1 MSGFIGRSFI
11 LFSLLVALVVSLL
24 TYLLGWPTYATWL
37 PLWSIEEANLPIAIW
52 LGILILGVSMGV
64 AISTTQLA
72 RKRERAIDK
81 YMQSVLT
88 ADQQSGDI
96 KVPMVSSKLK
106 KSLSEVSMLIA
117 TQKKSLLRMSD
128 ERAEGEDKRIQER
141 IIQERQRLARE
152 LHDSVSQQ
160 LFAASMLLSA
170 MTEQQENDA
179 QEIPKPLAQA
189 EKIVQQAQLE
199 MRALLLHLR
208 PAALHNKTLAQGL
221 EELLCELQQKVHFT
235 IRFRLE
241 DVSLSK
247 GAEDHLFRIAQ
258 ETLSNTLRHANASEV
273 DILFV
278 ERDGLAI
285 FRVQDNGVGFLKDDD
300 GNAGSY
306 GLHHIQERAIE
317 MGGTSKI
324 VSVPSQGTIIEV
336 KVPVEKGVEVDDT
349 NRPSG

>member
-1 MSGFIGRSFI
+1 MSGFIGRSFM
-11 LFSLLVALVVSLL
+11 LFSLLATLIFSLL
-24 TYLLGWPTYATWL
+24 TFLLGWPSYETWL
-37 PLWSIEEANLPIAIW
+37 PLWTFEEANLPIAIW
-52 LGILILGVSMGV
+52 LAISLLGISMGV
-64 AISTTQLA
+64 AISSTQLA
-72 RKRERAIDK
+72 KKKERAIDA
-81 YMQSVLT
+81 YLQSVLT
-88 ADQQSGDI
+88 ADKQSNDI
-96 KVPMVSSKLK
+96 SVPAVSTKLK
-106 KSLSEVSMLIA
+106 KLLSEVTMLIA
-117 TQKKSLLRMSD
+117 TQKKSLLKMSD

-170 MTEQQENDA
+170 ITEQQESDN

-208 PAALHNKTLAQGL
+208 PAALHNKSLTQGL
-221 EELLCELQQKVHFT
+221 EELLFELQQKVHFT

-247 GAEDHLFRIAQ
+247 GVEDHLFRIAQ

-285 FRVQDNGVGFLKDDD
+285 FRVQDNGIGFMKDE

-324 VSVPSQGTIIEV
+324 VSVPSQGTIVEV

-349 NRPSG
+349 NRSSG

>member
-1 MSGFIGRSFI
+1 
-11 LFSLLVALVVSLL
+11 
-24 TYLLGWPTYATWL
+24 
-37 PLWSIEEANLPIAIW
+37 
-52 LGILILGVSMGV
+52 MGV

-88 ADQQSGDI
+88 ADQQSGEI

-106 KSLSEVSMLIA
+106 KSLSEVSLLIT

-179 QEIPKPLAQA
+179 EEIPKPLAQA

-247 GAEDHLFRIAQ
+247 GVEDHLFRIAQ

-285 FRVQDNGVGFLKDDD
+285 FRVQDNGVGFMKDDD

>member
-1 MSGFIGRSFI
+1 MSGFIGRSFM
-11 LFSLLVALVVSLL
+11 LFSLLATLIFSLL
-24 TYLLGWPTYATWL
+24 TFLLGSPSYETWL
-37 PLWSIEEANLPIAIW
+37 PLWSFEEANLPIAIW
-52 LGILILGVSMGV
+52 LAIALLGISMGV
-64 AISTTQLA
+64 AISSTQLA
-72 RKRERAIDK
+72 RKKERAIDA
-81 YMQSVLT
+81 YLQSVLT
-88 ADQQSGDI
+88 ADKQSNDMS
-96 KVPMVSSKLK
+96 VPAVSSKLK
-106 KSLSEVSMLIA
+106 NSLSEVTMLIA
-117 TQKKSLLRMSD
+117 TQKKSLLKMSD

-170 MTEQQENDA
+170 ITEQQESDN

-208 PAALHNKTLAQGL
+208 PAALHNKSLTQGL
-221 EELLCELQQKVHFT
+221 EELLFELQQKVHFT

-247 GAEDHLFRIAQ
+247 GVEDHLFRIAQ

-285 FRVQDNGVGFLKDDD
+285 FRVQDNGVGFMKDE

-324 VSVPSQGTIIEV
+324 VSVPSQGTIVEV

>member
-1 MSGFIGRSFI
+1 MSRFIGRTFI
-11 LFSLLVALVVSLL
+11 LFLLLATLIGSLI
-24 TYLLGWPTYATWL
+24 TYLLGWPSYETWL
-37 PLWSIEEANLPIAIW
+37 PLWTIKEADLPIAIW
-52 LGILILGVSMGV
+52 LTILLIGLSMGI
-64 AISTTQLA
+64 AFSITQVA
-72 RKRERAIDK
+72 RKRERAIGIYLQATIDADK
-81 YMQSVLT
+81 QHDNNLSVPL
-88 ADQQSGDI
+88 
-96 KVPMVSSKLK
+96 VSLKLK
-106 KSLSEVSMLIA
+106 KSLSEVTRIIT
-117 TQKKSLLRMSD
+117 TQKKSLQRMSD

-170 MTEQQENDA
+170 MTEKQESDN
-179 QEIPKPLAQA
+179 QEVPKTLAQA
-189 EKIVQQAQLE
+189 ERIVQQAQLE

-221 EELLCELQQKVHFT
+221 EELLIELQQKVHFT

-241 DVSLSK
+241 DISLSK
-247 GAEDHLFRIAQ
+247 GTEDHLFRIAQ

-273 DILFV
+273 DILFI

-285 FRVQDNGVGFLKDDD
+285 FRIQDNGVGFLKDD
-300 GNAGSY
+300 GNVGSY

-324 VSVPSQGTIIEV
+324 VSVPSQGTIVEI
-336 KVPVEKGVEVDDT
+336 KVPVEKEVDVNDT
-349 NRPSG
+349 NRTRG

>member
-1 MSGFIGRSFI
+1 MSGFIGRSFMLFALLSTLI
-11 LFSLLVALVVSLL
+11 FSLL
-24 TYLLGWPTYATWL
+24 TFLLGWPSYETWL
-37 PLWSIEEANLPIAIW
+37 PLWSFEEANLPIAIW
-52 LGILILGVSMGV
+52 LATTLLVISMGI
-64 AISTTQLA
+64 AISSTQLA
-72 RKRERAIDK
+72 RKKERVIDV
-81 YMQSVLT
+81 YLQSVLAT
-88 ADQQSGDI
+88 DKQSRDI
-96 KVPMVSSKLK
+96 RVPSVSSKLK
-106 KSLSEVSMLIA
+106 KSLNEVTMLIV
-117 TQKKSLLRMSD
+117 TQKKSLLKMSD

-170 MTEQQENDA
+170 ITEQQESDN
-179 QEIPKPLAQA
+179 EVTPKPLAQA

-208 PAALHNKTLAQGL
+208 PAALHNKSLTQGL
-221 EELLCELQQKVHFT
+221 EELLFELQQKVHFT

-285 FRVQDNGVGFLKDDD
+285 FRVQDNGVGFMKDE

-324 VSVPSQGTIIEV
+324 VSVPSQGTIVEV
-336 KVPVEKGVEVDDT
+336 KVPVEKEVEIDDT
-349 NRPSG
+349 NRSSG

>member
-1 MSGFIGRSFI
+1 MSGFIGRSFM
-11 LFSLLVALVVSLL
+11 LFSLLATLIFSLL
-24 TYLLGWPTYATWL
+24 TFLLGWPSYETWL
-37 PLWSIEEANLPIAIW
+37 PLWTFEEANLPIAIW
-52 LGILILGVSMGV
+52 LAIALLGISMGV
-64 AISTTQLA
+64 AISSTQLA
-72 RKRERAIDK
+72 RKKERAIDA
-81 YMQSVLT
+81 YLQSVLT
-88 ADQQSGDI
+88 ADKQSNDMS
-96 KVPMVSSKLK
+96 VPAVSTKLK
-106 KSLSEVSMLIA
+106 KSLSEVTMLIA
-117 TQKKSLLRMSD
+117 TQKKSLLKMSD

-170 MTEQQENDA
+170 ITEQQESDK

-208 PAALHNKTLAQGL
+208 PAALHNKSLTQGL
-221 EELLCELQQKVHFT
+221 EELLFELQQKVHFT

-247 GAEDHLFRIAQ
+247 GVEDHLFRIAQ

-285 FRVQDNGVGFLKDDD
+285 FRVQDNGIGFMKDE

-324 VSVPSQGTIIEV
+324 VSVPSQGTIVEV

>member
-1 MSGFIGRSFI
+1 MSGFIGRSFM
-11 LFSLLVALVVSLL
+11 LFSLLATLIFSLL
-24 TYLLGWPTYATWL
+24 TFLLGWPSYETWL
-37 PLWSIEEANLPIAIW
+37 PLWTFEEANLPIAIW
-52 LGILILGVSMGV
+52 LAIALLGISMGV
-64 AISTTQLA
+64 AISSTQLA
-72 RKRERAIDK
+72 KKKERAIDA
-81 YMQSVLT
+81 YLQSVLT
-88 ADQQSGDI
+88 ADKQSNDMS
-96 KVPMVSSKLK
+96 VPAVSTKLK
-106 KSLSEVSMLIA
+106 KSLSEVTMLIA
-117 TQKKSLLRMSD
+117 TQKKSLLKMSD

-170 MTEQQENDA
+170 ITEQQESDN

-208 PAALHNKTLAQGL
+208 PAALHNKSLTQGL
-221 EELLCELQQKVHFT
+221 EELLFELQQKVHFT

-247 GAEDHLFRIAQ
+247 GVEDHLFRIAQ

-285 FRVQDNGVGFLKDDD
+285 FRVQDNGIGFMKEE

-324 VSVPSQGTIIEV
+324 VSVPSQGTIVEV

-349 NRPSG
+349 NRSSG

>member
-1 MSGFIGRSFI
+1 MKRTIKLFSYFVIISISISLFFFGVPSYEKWLSFWVIEEWKMPTGIWVGLLLLTFSFI
-11 LFSLLVALVVSLL
+11 ASTL
-24 TYLLGWPTYATWL
+24 TKY
-37 PLWSIEEANLPIAIW
+37 IEIE
-52 LGILILGVSMGV
+52 
-64 AISTTQLA
+64 
-72 RKRERAIDK
+72 RKIDS

-88 ADQQSGDI
+88 GDQQSGDI

-179 QEIPKPLAQA
+179 EEIPKPLAQA

-221 EELLCELQQKVHFT
+221 EELLCELQQKVHFI

-285 FRVQDNGVGFLKDDD
+285 FRVQDNGVGFMKDDD

>member
-1 MSGFIGRSFI
+1 MSGFIGRTFI
-11 LFSLLVALVVSLL
+11 LFTLLTAVIFSLL
-24 TYLLGWPTYATWL
+24 TYIIGWPSYETWL
-37 PLWSIEEANLPIAIW
+37 PLWELEEGDLPIAIW
-52 LGILILGVSMGV
+52 LGILLLTISMGV
-64 AISTTQLA
+64 AISTTQVA
-72 RKRERAIDK
+72 RSRERSIENYLQAVIH
-81 YMQSVLT
+81 
-88 ADQQSGDI
+88 ADQQSDVHTAPKI
-96 KVPMVSSKLK
+96 SSKLRK
-106 KSLSEVSMLIA
+106 TLSETTTLIA
-117 TQKKSLLRMSD
+117 TQKKSLQRMSD

-141 IIQERQRLARE
+141 IVQERQRLARE

-170 MTEQQENDA
+170 ITEQQENEA
-179 QEIPKPLAQA
+179 KEIPKPLAQA
-189 EKIVQQAQLE
+189 EKMVQQAQLE

-208 PAALHNKTLAQGL
+208 PAALHNKSLAQGL
-221 EELLCELQQKVHFT
+221 EELLFELQQKVHFT

-285 FRVQDNGVGFLKDDD
+285 FRVQDNGIGFMKDDD
-300 GNAGSY
+300 GKTGSY

-317 MGGTSKI
+317 MGGTSKV
-324 VSVPSQGTIIEV
+324 VSVPSQGTIVEV
-336 KVPVEKGVEVDDT
+336 KVPVEKGMEVDDT
-349 NRPSG
+349 NRASG

>member
-1 MSGFIGRSFI
+1 MSGFIGRSFM
-11 LFSLLVALVVSLL
+11 LFSLLATLIFSLL
-24 TYLLGWPTYATWL
+24 TFLLGWPSYETWL
-37 PLWSIEEANLPIAIW
+37 PLWTFEEANLPIAIW
-52 LGILILGVSMGV
+52 LAIALLGISMGV
-64 AISTTQLA
+64 AISSTQLA
-72 RKRERAIDK
+72 RKKERAIDA
-81 YMQSVLT
+81 YLQSVLT
-88 ADQQSGDI
+88 ADKQSNDMS
-96 KVPMVSSKLK
+96 VPAVSTKLK
-106 KSLSEVSMLIA
+106 KSLSEVTMLIA
-117 TQKKSLLRMSD
+117 TQKKSLLKMSD

-170 MTEQQENDA
+170 ITEQQESDN

-208 PAALHNKTLAQGL
+208 PAALHNKSLTQGL
-221 EELLCELQQKVHFT
+221 EELLFELQQKVHFT

-247 GAEDHLFRIAQ
+247 GVEDHLFRIAQ

-285 FRVQDNGVGFLKDDD
+285 FRVQDNGIGFMKDE

-324 VSVPSQGTIIEV
+324 VSVPSQGTIVEV

>member
-1 MSGFIGRSFI
+1 MSGFIGRSFM
-11 LFSLLVALVVSLL
+11 LFSLLATLIFSLL
-24 TYLLGWPTYATWL
+24 TFLLGWPSYETWL
-37 PLWSIEEANLPIAIW
+37 PLWTFEEANLPIAIW
-52 LGILILGVSMGV
+52 LAIALLGISMGV
-64 AISTTQLA
+64 ATSSTQLA
-72 RKRERAIDK
+72 KKKERAIDA
-81 YMQSVLT
+81 YLQSVLT
-88 ADQQSGDI
+88 ADKQSNDMS
-96 KVPMVSSKLK
+96 VPAVSTKLK
-106 KSLSEVSMLIA
+106 KSLSEVTMLIA
-117 TQKKSLLRMSD
+117 TQKKSLLKMSD

-170 MTEQQENDA
+170 ITEQQESDN
-179 QEIPKPLAQA
+179 QEIPKTLAQA

-208 PAALHNKTLAQGL
+208 PAALHNKSLTQGL
-221 EELLCELQQKVHFT
+221 EELLFELQQKVHFT

-247 GAEDHLFRIAQ
+247 GVEDHLFRIAQ

-285 FRVQDNGVGFLKDDD
+285 FRVQDNGIGFMKDE

-324 VSVPSQGTIIEV
+324 VSVPSQGTIVEV

-349 NRPSG
+349 NRSSG